1 MLDDPRGDIVV
12 RNDEWGGPT
21 KTKIDDFERHRRA
34 GVEDGRDR
42 VLQEVAIARDSLRQ
56 RFREESSAKQE
67 SRGGYCGW
75 RSRAPSSWT
84 LAIEDPQEDHGR
96 DGEKKWCVCVCG
108 VWLQLERA
116 RRNIKTGK
124 QPRLKLDFEKT
135 KNKDN
140 DLKACS
146 RG

>member
-1 MLDDPRGDIVV
+1 MERGWMLDDPRGDIVV

-21 KTKIDDFERHRRA
+21 KTKIDNFKRHRRA

-42 VLQEVAIARDSLRQ
+42 VLQEVTIARDSLRQ

-75 RSRAPSSWT
+75 KLRAPSSWA

-96 DGEKKWCVCVCG
+96 DGEKKWCVCVWCVAAAG
-108 VWLQLERA
+108 ESETQHQDWEA
-116 RRNIKTGK
+116 T
-124 QPRLKLDFEKT
+124 ET
-135 KNKDN
+135 K
-140 DLKACS
+140 A
-146 RG
+146 GF

>member
-1 MLDDPRGDIVV
+1 MLDGPRGDIVV

-34 GVEDGRDR
+34 GVEDGRDC
-42 VLQEVAIARDSLRQ
+42 VLQEMTIARDSLRQ

-96 DGEKKWCVCVCG
+96 DGEKKWCVWCVAAAG
-108 VWLQLERA
+108 ESETQHQDWEA
-116 RRNIKTGK
+116 TETKAG
-124 QPRLKLDFEKT
+124 FEKT

-146 RG
+146 RR

>member
-1 MLDDPRGDIVV
+1 LQGIAFD
-12 RNDEWGGPT
+12 
-21 KTKIDDFERHRRA
+21 KDFEKK
-34 GVEDGRDR
+34 
-42 VLQEVAIARDSLRQ
+42 VLRNRS
-56 RFREESSAKQE
+56 REEATVVGDRELHQVG
-67 SRGGYCGW
+67 RW
-75 RSRAPSSWT
+75 RYKTHRKNM
-84 LAIEDPQEDHGR
+84 
-96 DGEKKWCVCVCG
+96 GEMVRKSGVCVCG